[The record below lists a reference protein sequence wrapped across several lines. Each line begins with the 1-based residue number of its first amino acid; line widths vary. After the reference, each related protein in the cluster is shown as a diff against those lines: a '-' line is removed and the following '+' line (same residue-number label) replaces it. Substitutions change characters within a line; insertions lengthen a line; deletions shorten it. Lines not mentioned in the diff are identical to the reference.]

1 MSLGSGTAQPAG
13 RGGTPPRPRVLVV
26 EDEPAIARVVAGY
39 LEREGFEV
47 AVAGEGHA
55 ALDLARDREPDVVVL
70 DLMLPGIDGLEVC
83 RRLRTFSDAYVIML
97 TARTEELD
105 RVIGLSTGAD
115 DYVTK
120 PFSAPELVARVRAML
135 RRPRAGTARDEP
147 VRRVGDLT
155 IDPVTREALRGGQ
168 RLELTRTEFDLL
180 DVLTERPGHVLSRD
194 QIFEQ
199 VWGGQWFG
207 DRHVVDVHVANL
219 RRKLGDDAQSPRY
232 IRTVRGFGYGMGAGT

>member
-1 MSLGSGTAQPAG
+1 MSVGGRPGEPAD
-13 RGGTPPRPRVLVV
+13 RGEVSRPRILVI
-26 EDEPAIARVVAGY
+26 EDEAAIARVVRGY
-39 LEREGFEV
+39 LERDGFEV
-47 AVAGEGHA
+47 VVMDDGETGVAA
-55 ALDLARDREPDVVVL
+55 ARESPPDVVVL

-105 RVIGLSTGAD
+105 RLVGLSSGAD
-115 DYVTK
+115 DYVGK

-135 RRPRAGTARDEP
+135 RRPRSGTRQGQATRQL
-147 VRRVGDLT
+147 GDLT
-155 IDPVTREALRGGQ
+155 IDVGAREVRRGAH
-168 RLELTRTEFDLL
+168 RVELTRTEFDLL
-180 DVLTERPGHVLSRD
+180 DALSEHPRRVLSRD
-194 QIFEQ
+194 QLFEQ

-232 IRTVRGFGYGMGAGT
+232 IRTLRGFGYGLGGDT

>member
-1 MSLGSGTAQPAG
+1 MSESGTHNSQDPNGNGMPA
-13 RGGTPPRPRVLVV
+13 PDLSVQ
-26 EDEPAIARVVAGY
+26 VVAGY